1 MNQDLRGKNALITGA
16 NTGIGKVT
24 AEVLASR
31 GARVVLACRSR
42 EKTEPVVAA
51 IRAAGGDA
59 SLILLDLADLA
70 TVRAAA
76 AEVLAPGEPLHLLL
90 NNAGLAGARGTTK
103 QGLEITF
110 GTNHLGHFL
119 LTKLLQPALVAAK
132 GARVVNV
139 ASQAH
144 RSVMAIDWAA
154 LERPAKGGVGLKEY
168 GVSKLANI
176 LFTTELAR
184 RQEAAGSGV
193 HAYALHPGVVASDI
207 WRGLPGPLR
216 GLAKL
221 FMLSNEDGAKT
232 SLYCATSA
240 AAGAENGLYYD
251 KSRVAKPSR
260 LAENT
265 ALAGELWSRS
275 EAWSERT

>member
-1 MNQDLRGKNALITGA
+1 MNQDLRGKNALVTGA

-59 SLILLDLADLA
+59 SFLPLDLGDLA

-76 AEVLAPGEPLHLLL
+76 AEVLAPGEPLHLLI
-90 NNAGLAGARGTTK
+90 NNAGLAGVRGATK

-119 LTKLLQPALVAAK
+119 LTKLLQPALAAAN

-139 ASQAH
+139 ASKAH
-144 RSVMAIDWAA
+144 GSVKAIDWAA
-154 LERPAKGGVGLKEY
+154 LERPAEGRVGLREY

-184 RQEAAGSGV
+184 RQEAAGSGI
-193 HAYALHPGVVASDI
+193 HAYALHPGVVASDV
-207 WRGLPGPLR
+207 WRAVPAPLR
-216 GLAKL
+216 AVIKL
-221 FMLSNEDGAKT
+221 FMLSNEEGAKT
-232 SLYCATSA
+232 TLYCATSA
-240 AAGAENGLYYD
+240 EVAADNGRYYD
-251 KSRVAKPSR
+251 KSRLAKPSR
-260 LAENT
+260 LAEDT

-275 EAWSERT
+275 EAWSERL